1 MALAGEKAMTA
12 EIVTK
17 SASWIAQR
25 VSNRSLSCCE
35 VMEIFVG
42 HIGELNPVLNAICT
56 LNNQA
61 MEQAHEADRQLALGQ
76 PPRPLEGVP
85 ILVKDTLH
93 TKGIR
98 TTFGSLI
105 REHYVPEEDALS
117 VERLKNAGAIVL
129 GKTNTPE
136 FAHDVNTNNLI
147 FGTTRNPFDVNVTA
161 GGSSG
166 GSGSAVAAAMAPI
179 ALGTDLGGSI
189 RIPCSYNGIVGIRP
203 TPGRVPVYPTEFG
216 WDTLVEHVQGPMTR
230 SVSDLALALSVLA
243 GPDDRDPSSLPDAN
257 CDYLS
262 VASEQ
267 APLHEKRIAYVGNL
281 NGLFPLDPEVEQLT
295 TAAAL
300 RFENLGC
307 IVEKSSFDVSGIRE
321 IITGTRGF
329 GMIARYADL
338 FDKNKDNMTP
348 QLVNQVTNALEL
360 DVRIVVNAE
369 RDRTAYWHRVREF
382 LEQYDYIV
390 APCAGAPPFR
400 LDEPLPTQVG
410 GSAVERYYDVY
421 LATYAFSVTGLPITA
436 VPCGLTQ
443 NGLPVGM
450 QIIGHRH
457 RDDSVIRAAAAYER
471 ECPENFVHPLI
482 DLNGV
487 KPVSPALTTPG
498 LSIR

>member
-1 MALAGEKAMTA
+1 MTA
-12 EIVTK
+12 DIVTQ

-25 VSNRSLSCCE
+25 VSNKSLSCCE
-35 VMEIFVG
+35 VMEAFLE

-61 MEQAHEADRQLALGQ
+61 MDQAHEADQRLALGQ

-85 ILVKDTLH
+85 VLVKDILH

-98 TTFGSLI
+98 TTFGSRI

-136 FAHDVNTNNLI
+136 FAHDINTNNLI
-147 FGTTRNPFDVNVTA
+147 FGTTRNPFNVNVTA

-230 SVSDLALALSVLA
+230 SVSDLGLALSVLA
-243 GPDDRDPSSLPDAN
+243 GPDDRDPSSLPEAN
-257 CDYLS
+257 CDFIA

-267 APLHEKRIAYVGNL
+267 APLHGKRIAYVGNL
-281 NGLFPLDPEVEQLT
+281 NGLFPLDPEVEKLT
-295 TAAAL
+295 KTAAL
-300 RFENLGC
+300 RFEQLGC
-307 IVEKSSFDVSGIRE
+307 IVEETSFDVSGIRE
-321 IITGTRGF
+321 IVTGTRGF

-338 FDKNKDNMTP
+338 FDQHKDSMTQ
-348 QLVNQVTNALEL
+348 QLVNQVTNAFEL
-360 DVRIVVNAE
+360 DVRTIVNAE
-369 RDRTAYWHRVREF
+369 RARTAYWHRVRQF

-390 APCAGAPPFR
+390 APCVGAPPFR

-410 GSAVERYYDVY
+410 GITVERYYDVY
-421 LATYAFSVTGLPITA
+421 LAAYAFSVTGLPIMA

-450 QIIGHRH
+450 QIIGHRL

-471 ECPENFVHPLI
+471 ECTENFVQPEI
-482 DLNGV
+482 DLNEV
-487 KPVSPALTTPG
+487 KPISPELATPG
-498 LSIR
+498 LSVR